1 MNLSE
6 ILTDTCARSKAT
18 IEEAKDRKHK
28 HAPIRFMFC
37 RRAIDVF
44 GNSVTLEQIGRE
56 VGYTHSSVIRAWR
69 ATYEIKEIR
78 NKYAELWPSNK

>member
-1 MNLSE
+1 MDLSE

-18 IEEAKDRKHK
+18 IEQAKDRKHK

-44 GNSVTLEQIGRE
+44 GNNVTLEKIGRE

-69 ATYEIKEIR
+69 ATYEIKEMR
-78 NKYAELWPSNK
+78 EKYNQLWPSNK